1 MCRGADNYDCDGICQ
16 YDQIP
21 FKNIFKDELEKQ
33 SITIGRVRQVISQKE
48 ELFKKFKIDD
58 KFITKVRDSV
68 RYIMKVNNKIEPR
81 SETDAAG
88 FAEPVTHR
96 SSDISDSADKLS
108 DRVEL
113 VGDRKRSY
121 YLPADLKLIHEHLA
135 LFINTKEPLIKSEF
149 ESYVLG
155 KPELQELVSKYGL
168 EKLRIKVRTER
179 KSS

>member
-1 MCRGADNYDCDGICQ
+1 MQLDSLSLSLIDLVIFLRA
-16 YDQIP
+16 QI
-21 FKNIFKDELEKQ
+21 
-33 SITIGRVRQVISQKE
+33 
-48 ELFKKFKIDD
+48 
-58 KFITKVRDSV
+58 
-68 RYIMKVNNKIEPR
+68 
-81 SETDAAG
+81 
-88 FAEPVTHR
+88 
-96 SSDISDSADKLS
+96 KLS

-168 EKLRIKVRTER
+168 EKLRIKVCTER

>member
-1 MCRGADNYDCDGICQ
+1 
-16 YDQIP
+16 
-21 FKNIFKDELEKQ
+21 
-33 SITIGRVRQVISQKE
+33 
-48 ELFKKFKIDD
+48 
-58 KFITKVRDSV
+58 
-68 RYIMKVNNKIEPR
+68 MKVNNKIEPR

-108 DRVEL
+108 DLVGL

-121 YLPADLKLIHEHLA
+121 YLPADLKLIQEHLG
-135 LFINTKEPLIKSEF
+135 LFINTKEPLIKSKF

-155 KPELQELVSKYGL
+155 KPELQELISKYGL